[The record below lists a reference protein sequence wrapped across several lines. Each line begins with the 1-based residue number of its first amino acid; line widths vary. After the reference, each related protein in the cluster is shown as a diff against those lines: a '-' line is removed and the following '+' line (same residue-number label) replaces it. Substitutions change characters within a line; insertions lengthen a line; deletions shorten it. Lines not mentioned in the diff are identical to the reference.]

1 MSENYC
7 HDKKTRTDGSLENVP
22 VDKIPK
28 ATLQADAEQLYE
40 DRITNGNGKMS
51 GWEFQVL
58 RKTGL
63 LKCSH
68 DKGFI
73 GEERCEVKVSRTVLK
88 TSGSGDTSA

>member
-1 MSENYC
+1 M
-7 HDKKTRTDGSLENVP
+7 TRTLYFRP

-28 ATLQADAEQLYE
+28 ATLQALAEQLFE
-40 DRITNGNGKMS
+40 DKITNGNGKMS

-68 DKGFI
+68 EKGFI
-73 GEERCEVKVSRTVLK
+73 KEERDEAKVSRPVLK
-88 TSGSGDTSA
+88 TSGSGDTFA